1 MHSPYED
8 EVDLHQVFMQ
18 AKNAD
23 FLQFRIV
30 FWEDSDDDRGLKDV
44 PPSSLSI
51 SVITTSGACVT
62 SEECHEKFDHANR
75 RRVCCHDGMR

>member
-30 FWEDSDDDRGLKDV
+30 FWENSDDDRGLKDV
-44 PPSSLSI
+44 PPGSLSI
-51 SVITTSGACVT
+51 ALCMRNAV
-62 SEECHEKFDHANR
+62 R
-75 RRVCCHDGMR
+75 RIRMRCSYDLW

>member
-8 EVDLHQVFMQ
+8 EVDLHQIFMQ

-30 FWEDSDDDRGLKDV
+30 FWEKSDDDRGLNDV
-44 PPSSLSI
+44 PPGSLSI
-51 SVITTSGACVT
+51 ALCMRDAVRRIRMRCSY
-62 SEECHEKFDHANR
+62 DHR
-75 RRVCCHDGMR
+75 